1 MNTLGNILTRGVMT
15 RRFSVGFP
23 VLLLSFVVGG
33 TLPLFLAGTAEAQVP
48 EQLNPEQVLSAE
60 GADMYS
66 SLPEDVKSIIRDEAV
81 PQLLAEVR
89 AGPLSGV
96 TGEVYDAEVRALVEF
111 VVGTAKEAEDALEQ
125 AIANPGVQP
134 RV

>member
-1 MNTLGNILTRGVMT
+1 
-15 RRFSVGFP
+15 
-23 VLLLSFVVGG
+23 
-33 TLPLFLAGTAEAQVP
+33 
-48 EQLNPEQVLSAE
+48 
-60 GADMYS
+60 MYS